1 MEDETHM
8 IGGKKREKQKT
19 KEKEEKK
26 NEIYL
31 HKFVLWKNIEL
42 SNYDRFW
49 VFWEIEV
56 ATKNNLSSLV
66 DHSGHH

>member
-26 NEIYL
+26 MKSIY
-31 HKFVLWKNIEL
+31 I
-42 SNYDRFW
+42 
-49 VFWEIEV
+49 
-56 ATKNNLSSLV
+56 NLFCERIFILI
-66 DHSGHH
+66 

>member
-31 HKFVLWKNIEL
+31 HKFVLWKNIHPYL
-42 SNYDRFW
+42 NTL
-49 VFWEIEV
+49 IL
-56 ATKNNLSSLV
+56 T
-66 DHSGHH
+66 